1 MSVKGLPFAPIADA
15 AKHRALR
22 LACLTTPY
30 AEVWNRHSVKV
41 GTLPWS
47 QDDPR
52 LAMEIGHNDPSLKT
66 WGRDVGIRSD
76 FARRLAL
83 LEIDVLVAK
92 ALGLTVDQL
101 VEMYL
106 TQFYVLEEN
115 ERGTWYD
122 ATGRIVWTRSKGLK
136 NAGYRKGN
144 GSKPSEQEWNDIL
157 AKTSPGESL
166 ECVVEVNFLPSGPKE
181 IRRVFRAPFTICD
194 RVDDY
199 RRAWKFFDAQL
210 NQKAA

>member
-1 MSVKGLPFAPIADA
+1 
-15 AKHRALR
+15 
-22 LACLTTPY
+22 
-30 AEVWNRHSVKV
+30 
-41 GTLPWS
+41 
-47 QDDPR
+47 
-52 LAMEIGHNDPSLKT
+52 MEIGHNDPSLKT

-83 LEIDVLVAK
+83 LEIDVLVAM

-122 ATGRIVWTRSKGLK
+122 ATGRIAWTRSKGLK
-136 NAGYRKGN
+136 TTGYRKGN

-157 AKTSPGESL
+157 AKTSPGETL

-181 IRRVFRAPFTICD
+181 VRRVFRAPFTICD
-194 RVDDY
+194 REDDY
-199 RRAWKFFDAQL
+199 RRAWTFFDAQL